1 VRIACIGGGPAGLY
15 FAISMKL
22 RDPSHDIEVFERNA
36 PGVTFGWGVV
46 FSDLTVDNIT
56 RNDPVSA
63 QTITQEF
70 AHWDD
75 IDVHI
80 HGATIT
86 SGGHGFIGI
95 GRKRLLE
102 ILQHRARELG
112 VTLQFNAEC
121 DPADPKWRDY
131 DLVIASDG
139 INSRFRDAYAD
150 AFGVDVDV
158 RPNKFV
164 WLGTSKAFDAFTFAF
179 EETGHG
185 WIWAHAYR
193 FAPDCSTFIVEC
205 SEETWRNFGFDR
217 MDQGEARAVCE
228 KLFAKYLDGHKLMS
242 NAAHL
247 PGPAVWLNFRRIKCE
262 RWSSGNVI
270 LLGDAAHTA
279 HFSIGSGTKLAL
291 EDAIKLAEVL
301 NRTSPSS
308 RGAAGDAAIQKSFT
322 RRTRSR
328 EEETPHPSRSSRLR
342 VKPSDAGA
350 VSVAGSQ
357 ARGDG
362 PLSLEAAL
370 DEYQAE
376 RSLEVLKLQ
385 NSARNST
392 EWFETLGRYLHF
404 EPLQFAYSLLT
415 RSQRISH
422 ENLRLRDREWL
433 EGVERWFWKRAT
445 NGRSNTTAPPMFA
458 PFKMREME
466 VANRIT
472 VSPMAMYSAVDGVP
486 NDFHLVHLGERA
498 LGGAGLVFTEM
509 TCVSPEGRIS
519 PGCTGMWNADHVAAW
534 KRIVDFVHANSTAK
548 ICLQLGHSGP
558 KGSTKLGWEGND
570 VPLDEGNW
578 PVMAA
583 SDVAWSPANQRP
595 HPMTRA
601 DMDAVRD
608 QFVAAVRMGLEC
620 GFDMIELHAAH
631 GYLLSSF
638 ITRLQNRRTDEYGGS
653 LENRLRYPI
662 EVFAAMRAA
671 WPSDRP
677 MSVRISA
684 NDWAGENGIT
694 PGDAVEIGE
703 AFAREGADL
712 IDVSAGQTWAEA
724 QPVYGRM
731 FQTPFSDKIRNEAR
745 LATMAVGNIYEPDH
759 ANSILAAGRADLV
772 ALARPHLIDPM
783 WTLRAAAQLDYRDVH
798 CPPQY
803 LNGLSQLA
811 RNLKRE
817 AEAAAALRV

>member
-1 VRIACIGGGPAGLY
+1 MKIACVGGGPAGLY

-22 RDPSHDIEVFERNA
+22 RDPSHQIEVFERNP

-63 QTITQEF
+63 RTITEEF

-80 HGATIT
+80 HGQTIT

-102 ILQHRARELG
+102 ILQERARELG
-112 VTLQFNAEC
+112 VVLHFEAEC
-121 DPADPKWRDY
+121 DPSDPKWSEY

-139 INSRFRDAYAD
+139 INSHFRDAHEAD
-150 AFGVDVDV
+150 FGVDIDV
-158 RPNKFV
+158 RTNKFV
-164 WLGTSKAFDAFTFAF
+164 WLGTSKVFDAFTFAF
-179 EETGHG
+179 EETEHG

-205 SEETWRNFGFDR
+205 SEETWRGLGFDR
-217 MDQGEARAVCE
+217 MDQADAIALCE
-228 KLFAKYLDGHKLMS
+228 SLFAKYLVGHSLQS

-262 RWSSGNVI
+262 RWRSANVI

-279 HFSIGSGTKLAL
+279 HFSVGSGTKLAL
-291 EDAIKLAEVL
+291 EDAIKLADVL
-301 NRTSPSS
+301 NRPGLSL
-308 RGAAGDAAIQKSFT
+308 DAAM
-322 RRTRSR
+322 
-328 EEETPHPSRSSRLR
+328 EEY
-342 VKPSDAGA
+342 V
-350 VSVAGSQ
+350 
-357 ARGDG
+357 
-362 PLSLEAAL
+362 
-370 DEYQAE
+370 AE
-376 RSLEVLKLQ
+376 RNLEVLKLQ

-392 EWFETLGRYLHF
+392 EWFETLERYLHF

-422 ENLRLRDREWL
+422 ENLRLRDKAWL
-433 EGVERWFWKRAT
+433 ESVERWFWGKA
-445 NGRSNTTAPPMFA
+445 GVPDKSAAPMFA
-458 PFKMREME
+458 PFQLRDLKIE
-466 VANRIT
+466 NRIT
-472 VSPMAMYSAVDGVP
+472 VSPMAMYSAVDGTP
-486 NDFHLVHLGERA
+486 NDFHFVHYGERA

-519 PGCTGMWNADHVAAW
+519 PGCTGMWNDEHVAGW
-534 KRIVDFVHANSTAK
+534 KRIVDFVHANSKAK
-548 ICLQLGHSGP
+548 ICLQLGHSGG
-558 KGSTKLGWEGND
+558 KGSTRVGWEGND
-570 VPLDEGNW
+570 VPLDDGNW

-583 SDVAWSPANQRP
+583 SAAPWTPENQVPRE
-595 HPMTRA
+595 MTRA
-601 DMDAVRD
+601 DMDVVRN
-608 QFVAAVRMGLEC
+608 QFVESAKMGVAA

-638 ITRLQNRRTDEYGGS
+638 ISPLSNRRSDEYGGS
-653 LENRLRYPI
+653 LERRLRYPL

-671 WPSDRP
+671 VPPHVP

-684 NDWAGENGIT
+684 TDWAGDDGVT
-694 PGDAVEIGE
+694 PDDAVEIGE

-712 IDVSAGQTWAEA
+712 IDVSAGQTWASA

-731 FQTPFSDKIRNEAR
+731 FQTPFSDRIRNEGK

-772 ALARPHLIDPM
+772 ALGRPHLVDPM
-783 WTLRAAAQLDYRDVH
+783 WTLRAAAALDYRDIYI
-798 CPPQY
+798 PPQY
-803 LNGLSQLA
+803 LNGMAQLA

>member
-1 VRIACIGGGPAGLY
+1 MKIACIGGGPAGLY

-22 RDPSHDIEVFERNA
+22 RDPSHEIEIFERNA

-56 RNDPVSA
+56 KNDPASA
-63 QTITQEF
+63 KIITEEF

-75 IDVHI
+75 IDVRI
-80 HGATIT
+80 RGECIT
-86 SGGHGFIGI
+86 SSGHGFIGI

-102 ILQHRARELG
+102 ILQERARELG
-112 VTLQFNAEC
+112 VVLHFNAEC
-121 DPADPKWRDY
+121 DPADPKWGDY

-139 INSRFRDAYAD
+139 ANSRFRDATPE
-150 AFGVDVDV
+150 AFGVDIDV
-158 RPNKFV
+158 RKNKFV
-164 WLGTSKAFDAFTFAF
+164 WLGTSKVFEAFTFAF
-179 EETGHG
+179 EETEHG

-193 FAPDCSTFIVEC
+193 FALDCSTFIVEC
-205 SEETWRNFGFDR
+205 SEDTWRSFGFDR
-217 MDQGEARAVCE
+217 MTQDESIAACE
-228 KLFAKYLDGHKLMS
+228 KLFAKYLDGYSLQS
-242 NAAHL
+242 NASHL
-247 PGPAVWLNFRRIKCE
+247 VGSAAWLNFRRIKCE
-262 RWSSGNVI
+262 RWATGNVI

-301 NRTSPSS
+301 NRP
-308 RGAAGDAAIQKSFT
+308 G
-322 RRTRSR
+322 
-328 EEETPHPSRSSRLR
+328 
-342 VKPSDAGA
+342 
-350 VSVAGSQ
+350 
-357 ARGDG
+357 
-362 PLSLEAAL
+362 LSLEAAR

-376 RSLEVLKLQ
+376 RNLEVLKLQ

-392 EWFETLGRYLHF
+392 EWFETLDRYLHF
-404 EPLQFAYSLLT
+404 EPVQFAYSLLT

-445 NGRSNTTAPPMFA
+445 NGRSNKTAPPMFA
-458 PFKMREME
+458 PFTMRDMTVE
-466 VANRIT
+466 NRIT
-472 VSPMAMYSAVDGVP
+472 VSPMAMYSAVDGTP
-486 NDFHLVHLGERA
+486 NDFHFVHLGERA

-519 PGCTGMWNADHVAAW
+519 PGCTGMWNDEHVPAW
-534 KRIVDFVHANSTAK
+534 KRIVDFVHANSKAK
-548 ICLQLGHSGP
+548 ICLQLGHSGG

-570 VPLDEGNW
+570 VPLDDGNW
-578 PVMAA
+578 PVMSA
-583 SDVAWSPANQRP
+583 SDVPWSPVNQVP
-595 HPMTRA
+595 KPMTRE
-601 DMDAVRD
+601 DMDTVRD

-620 GFDMIELHAAH
+620 GFDMVELHAAH

-638 ITRLQNRRTDEYGGS
+638 ITPLQNTRTDEYGGS
-653 LENRLRYPI
+653 LENRLRYPL

-677 MSVRISA
+677 MSIRISA
-684 NDWAGENGIT
+684 TDWAGENGIT
-694 PGDAVEIGE
+694 PDDAVEIGE

-712 IDVSAGQTWAEA
+712 IDVSAGQTWAEQ

-731 FQTPFSDKIRNEAR
+731 FQTPFSDKIRNEGR

-772 ALARPHLIDPM
+772 ALARPHLVDPF
-783 WTLRAAAQLDYRDVH
+783 WTLRAAAALDYRDVY

-817 AEAAAALRV
+817 AEASAALRV

>member
-1 VRIACIGGGPAGLY
+1 MKIGCVGGGPAGLY

-22 RDPSHDIEVFERNA
+22 RDPSHEIEVFERNA

-56 RNDPVSA
+56 RNDPASA
-63 QTITQEF
+63 AIITKEF

-75 IDVHI
+75 IDVHFK
-80 HGATIT
+80 GETIT

-102 ILQHRARELG
+102 ILQERARALG
-112 VTLQFNAEC
+112 VALHFNSEC

-139 INSRFRDAYAD
+139 INSRFRDAHAD
-150 AFGVDVDV
+150 AFGVDEDV
-158 RPNKFV
+158 RANKFV
-164 WLGTSKAFDAFTFAF
+164 WLGTSKVFEAFTFAF
-179 EETGHG
+179 EETEHG

-205 SEETWRNFGFDR
+205 SEDTWRSFGFDR
-217 MDQGEARAVCE
+217 MSQDESIAACE
-228 KLFAKYLDGHKLMS
+228 KLFAKYLDGHRLES
-242 NAAHL
+242 NASHL
-247 PGPAVWLNFRRIKCE
+247 VGSAAWLNFKRIKCE

-291 EDAIKLAEVL
+291 EDAIKLADVL
-301 NRTSPSS
+301 NRP
-308 RGAAGDAAIQKSFT
+308 G
-322 RRTRSR
+322 
-328 EEETPHPSRSSRLR
+328 
-342 VKPSDAGA
+342 
-350 VSVAGSQ
+350 
-357 ARGDG
+357 
-362 PLSLEAAL
+362 LSLEAAM
-370 DEYQAE
+370 DEYVAE
-376 RSLEVLKLQ
+376 RNLEVLKLQ

-392 EWFETLGRYLHF
+392 EWFETLERYTHF

-445 NGRSNTTAPPMFA
+445 AGKSNKTAPPMFA
-458 PFKMREME
+458 PFKLREME
-466 VANRIT
+466 VMNRVT

-486 NDFHLVHLGERA
+486 NDFHFVHYGERA
-498 LGGAGLVFTEM
+498 LGGAGLIFTEM

-534 KRIVDFVHANSTAK
+534 KRIVDFVHTQSKAK
-548 ICLQLGHSGP
+548 ICLQLGHSGA
-558 KGSTKLGWEGND
+558 KGSTRLGWEGND
-570 VPLDEGNW
+570 VPLDDGNW

-583 SDVAWSPANQRP
+583 SDVAWSPVNQVPR
-595 HPMTRA
+595 PMTRA
-601 DMDAVRD
+601 DIDMVRD
-608 QFVAAVRMGLEC
+608 QFVAAVKMGIEC
-620 GFDMIELHAAH
+620 GFDMVELHAAH
-631 GYLLSSF
+631 GYLLAGF
-638 ITRLQNRRTDEYGGS
+638 ITPLQNHRTDEYGGS
-653 LENRLRYPI
+653 LENRLRYPL
-662 EVFAAMRAA
+662 EVFAAMRSA
-671 WPSDRP
+671 WPSDKP

-684 NDWAGENGIT
+684 TDWAGDNGIT
-694 PGDAVEIGE
+694 PDEAVLIGE

-712 IDVSAGQTWAEA
+712 IDVSAGQSWAGQ

-731 FQTPFSDKIRNEAR
+731 FQTPFSDRIRNEGK

-772 ALARPHLIDPM
+772 ALARPHLVDPF
-783 WTLRAAAQLDYRDVH
+783 WTLRAAAQLDYRDVAV
-798 CPPQY
+798 PPQY
-803 LNGLSQLA
+803 LNGMSQLA

-817 AEAAAALRV
+817 AEMAAALRV

>member
-1 VRIACIGGGPAGLY
+1 MKIACIGGGPAGLY

-22 RDPSHDIEVFERNA
+22 RDPSHEIEVFERNA

-56 RNDPVSA
+56 RNDPASA
-63 QTITQEF
+63 KTINEEL

-75 IDVHI
+75 IDVHFR
-80 HGATIT
+80 GETIT

-102 ILQHRARELG
+102 ILQDRARALG
-112 VTLQFNAEC
+112 VVLHFNAEC
-121 DPADPKWRDY
+121 DPTDSKWRDY

-139 INSRFRDAYAD
+139 SNSRFRDAQPE

-158 RPNKFV
+158 RANKFV
-164 WLGTSKAFDAFTFAF
+164 WLGTSKVFDAFTFAF
-179 EETGHG
+179 EETEHG

-205 SEETWRNFGFDR
+205 SEETWRSFGFDR
-217 MDQGEARAVCE
+217 MSQDESIASCE
-228 KLFAKYLDGHKLMS
+228 RLFARYLDGHSLQS
-242 NAAHL
+242 NATHL
-247 PGPAVWLNFRRIKCE
+247 VGSAAWLNFKRIKCE

-291 EDAIKLAEVL
+291 EDAIKLADLL
-301 NRTSPSS
+301 NRK
-308 RGAAGDAAIQKSFT
+308 G
-322 RRTRSR
+322 
-328 EEETPHPSRSSRLR
+328 
-342 VKPSDAGA
+342 
-350 VSVAGSQ
+350 
-357 ARGDG
+357 
-362 PLSLEAAL
+362 LSLEAAL

-392 EWFETLGRYLHF
+392 EWFETLERYTHF

-433 EGVERWFWKRAT
+433 ETVERWFWKRAT
-445 NGRSNTTAPPMFA
+445 DGKSNKTAPPMFA
-458 PFKMREME
+458 PFKLRELQVE
-466 VANRIT
+466 NRVT

-486 NDFHLVHLGERA
+486 NDFHFVHYGERA
-498 LGGAGLVFTEM
+498 LGGAGLIFTEM

-534 KRIVDFVHANSTAK
+534 KRIVDFVHANTKAK
-548 ICLQLGHSGP
+548 ICLQLGHSGG

-570 VPLDEGNW
+570 IPLDDGNW
-578 PVMAA
+578 PVMSA
-583 SDVAWSPANQRP
+583 SDVPWSPANQVP
-595 HPMTRA
+595 TPMTRS
-601 DMDAVRD
+601 DMNMVCD
-608 QFVAAVRMGLEC
+608 QFVAAVRMGLEA
-620 GFDMIELHAAH
+620 GFDMVELHAAH

-638 ITRLQNRRTDEYGGS
+638 ITPLQNTRTDEYGGS
-653 LENRLRYPI
+653 LENRLRYPLEI
-662 EVFAAMRAA
+662 FAAMRAA

-684 NDWAGENGIT
+684 TDWAGEDGIT
-694 PGDAVEIGE
+694 PDEAVLIGE
-703 AFAREGADL
+703 AFAQAGADL
-712 IDVSAGQTWAEA
+712 IDVSAGQTWAGQ

-731 FQTPFSDKIRNEAR
+731 FQTPFSDRVRNEGR

-772 ALARPHLIDPM
+772 ALARPHLVDPF
-783 WTLRAAAQLDYRDVH
+783 WTLRAAAQLDYREVAV
-798 CPPQY
+798 PPQY
-803 LNGLSQLA
+803 LNGMAQLA
-811 RNLKRE
+811 RNMKRE

>member
-1 VRIACIGGGPAGLY
+1 MKIACIGGGPAGLY

-22 RDPSHDIEVFERNA
+22 RDPSHEIEVLERN
-36 PGVTFGWGVV
+36 PSGVTFGWGVV
-46 FSDLTVDNIT
+46 FSDQTVENLTA
-56 RNDPVSA
+56 NDPQSA
-63 QTITQEF
+63 KIIAEEF

-80 HGATIT
+80 HGQTIT
-86 SGGHGFIGI
+86 SSGHGFIGI

-102 ILQHRARELG
+102 ILQDRARELG
-112 VTLQFNAEC
+112 VALHFNQEC
-121 DPADPKWRDY
+121 DPADPKWREY

-139 INSRFRDAYAD
+139 ANSRFRDAQAD
-150 AFGVDVDV
+150 AFGVDTDV
-158 RPNKFV
+158 RKNKFV
-164 WLGTSKAFDAFTFAF
+164 WLGTSKVFDAFTFAF
-179 EETGHG
+179 EETEHG

-205 SEETWRNFGFDR
+205 SEETWRAFGFES
-217 MDQGEARAVCE
+217 MSQEQSIAACE
-228 KLFAKYLDGHKLMS
+228 KLFAKYLDGHRLQS
-242 NAAHL
+242 NATHL
-247 PGPAVWLNFRRIKCE
+247 IGSAAWLNFRRIKCE
-262 RWSSGNVI
+262 RWNAGNVI

-291 EDAIKLAEVL
+291 EDAIKLVQVL
-301 NRTSPSS
+301 NWP
-308 RGAAGDAAIQKSFT
+308 G
-322 RRTRSR
+322 
-328 EEETPHPSRSSRLR
+328 
-342 VKPSDAGA
+342 
-350 VSVAGSQ
+350 
-357 ARGDG
+357 
-362 PLSLEAAL
+362 LSLQAAL
-370 DEYQAE
+370 DEYVAE
-376 RSLEVLKLQ
+376 RNLEVLKLQ

-392 EWFETLGRYLHF
+392 EWFETLERYLHF

-433 EGVERWFWKRAT
+433 ETVERWFWEKA
-445 NGRSNTTAPPMFA
+445 GVPGKSAAPMFA
-458 PFKMREME
+458 PLKLRELKLE
-466 VANRIT
+466 NRVT
-472 VSPMAMYSAVDGVP
+472 VSPMAMYSAVDGTP
-486 NDFHLVHLGERA
+486 NDFHFVHYGERA
-498 LGGAGLVFTEM
+498 IGGAGLIFTEM

-534 KRIVDFVHANSTAK
+534 KRIVDFVHANSKAK
-548 ICLQLGHSGP
+548 ICLQLGHSGG

-578 PVMAA
+578 PVMSAG
-583 SDVAWSPANQRP
+583 DVPWSPVNQAP
-595 HPMTRA
+595 KPMTRD
-601 DMDAVRD
+601 DMDLVLD

-638 ITRLQNRRTDEYGGS
+638 ITPLQNNRSDEYGGS
-653 LENRLRYPI
+653 LENRLRYPL

-671 WPSDRP
+671 WPPHRP
-677 MSVRISA
+677 MSIRISA

-694 PGDAVEIGE
+694 PDDAVEIGE

-712 IDVSAGQTWAEA
+712 IDVSAGQTWADA

-731 FQTPFSDKIRNEAR
+731 FQTPFSDKIRNEGR

-772 ALARPHLIDPM
+772 ALARPHLVDPM
-783 WTLRAAAQLDYRDVH
+783 WTLRAAAALDYRDIYI
-798 CPPQY
+798 PPQY
-803 LNGLSQLA
+803 LNGMSQLA

>member
-1 VRIACIGGGPAGLY
+1 MRIACIGAGPAGLY
-15 FAISMKL
+15 FSISMKL
-22 RDPSHDIEVFERNA
+22 RDPSHEIEIFERNA

-56 RNDPVSA
+56 LNDPVSA
-63 QTITQEF
+63 KIITREF

-75 IDVHI
+75 IAVHFK
-80 HGATIT
+80 GETIT

-102 ILQHRARELG
+102 ILSERARALG
-112 VTLQFNAEC
+112 VVLHFNAQC
-121 DPADPKWRDY
+121 DPADAKWSDY

-139 INSRFRDAYAD
+139 ANSRFRDAQAD

-158 RPNKFV
+158 RANKFV
-164 WLGTSKAFDAFTFAF
+164 WLGTSKVFDAFTFAF
-179 EETGHG
+179 EETEHG

-205 SEETWRNFGFDR
+205 SEESWRSFGFDK
-217 MDQGEARAVCE
+217 MTQEESIAASQ
-228 KLFAKYLDGHKLMS
+228 KLFAKYLDGHSLKS
-242 NAAHL
+242 NASHL
-247 PGPAVWLNFRRIKCE
+247 VGSAAWLNFRRIKCE
-262 RWSSGNVI
+262 RWASANVI

-291 EDAIKLAEVL
+291 EDAIKLAGVL
-301 NRTSPSS
+301 NRP
-308 RGAAGDAAIQKSFT
+308 D
-322 RRTRSR
+322 
-328 EEETPHPSRSSRLR
+328 
-342 VKPSDAGA
+342 
-350 VSVAGSQ
+350 
-357 ARGDG
+357 
-362 PLSLEAAL
+362 LSLEAAL

-392 EWFETLGRYLHF
+392 EWFETVERYTHF

-433 EGVERWFWKRAT
+433 ETVERWFWKRAT
-445 NGRSNTTAPPMFA
+445 DGSSNKTAPPMFA
-458 PFKMREME
+458 PFRLREME
-466 VANRIT
+466 IQNRIV
-472 VSPMAMYSAVDGVP
+472 VSPMDMYSAVDGMP
-486 NDFHLVHLGERA
+486 NDFHFVHYGERA
-498 LGGAGLVFTEM
+498 IGGAGLIFTEM

-519 PGCTGMWNADHVAAW
+519 PGCTGMWTADHVAAW
-534 KRIVDFVHANSTAK
+534 KRIVDFVHGQSKAK
-548 ICLQLGHSGP
+548 ICLQLGHSGG
-558 KGSTKLGWEGND
+558 KGSTRLGWEGSD
-570 VPLDEGNW
+570 LPLDEGNW

-583 SDVAWSPANQRP
+583 SDVQWSPANQVP
-595 HPMTRA
+595 KPMTRA
-601 DMDAVRD
+601 DMIEVRE
-608 QFVAAVRMGLEC
+608 QFVAAVNLGLEA
-620 GFDMIELHAAH
+620 GFDMVELHAAH
-631 GYLLSSF
+631 GYLLSGF
-638 ITRLQNRRTDEYGGS
+638 ITPLQNTRTDEYGGS
-653 LENRLRYPI
+653 LENRLRYPL

-684 NDWAGENGIT
+684 TDWAGANGIT
-694 PGDAVEIGE
+694 PEEAVLIGE
-703 AFAREGADL
+703 AFASEGADL
-712 IDVSAGQTWAEA
+712 IDVSAGQTWAGQ

-731 FQTPFSDKIRNEAR
+731 FQTPLSDRVRNEGR

-772 ALARPHLIDPM
+772 ALARPHLVDPF
-783 WTLRAAAQLDYRDVH
+783 WTLRAAAALDYRDVH

-803 LNGLSQLA
+803 INGLSQLA

-817 AEAAAALRV
+817 AEASAAALRV

>member
-1 VRIACIGGGPAGLY
+1 MRIACVGAGPAGLY

-22 RDPSHDIEVFERNA
+22 RDAAHDIEVFERNA

-46 FSDLTVDNIT
+46 FSDLTVDNIIA
-56 RNDPVSA
+56 NDPESA
-63 QTITQEF
+63 RTITEEF

-80 HGATIT
+80 RGECIT

-102 ILQHRARELG
+102 ILQERALELG
-112 VTLQFNAEC
+112 VLLHFNSEC

-139 INSRFRDAYAD
+139 INSRFRDANPQ
-150 AFGVDVDV
+150 AFGIDEDV
-158 RPNKFV
+158 RANKFV
-164 WLGTSKAFDAFTFAF
+164 WLGTPKVFEAFTFAF
-179 EETGHG
+179 EETEHG

-193 FAPDCSTFIVEC
+193 FASDCSTFIVEC
-205 SEETWRNFGFDR
+205 SEDTWRSFGFDR
-217 MDQGEARAVCE
+217 MSQDESIAACE
-228 KLFAKYLDGHKLMS
+228 KLFAKYLDGHRLES
-242 NAAHL
+242 NASHL
-247 PGPAVWLNFRRIKCE
+247 VGSAAWLTFKRIKCE

-291 EDAIKLAEVL
+291 EDAIKLADVL
-301 NRTSPSS
+301 NRP
-308 RGAAGDAAIQKSFT
+308 G
-322 RRTRSR
+322 
-328 EEETPHPSRSSRLR
+328 
-342 VKPSDAGA
+342 
-350 VSVAGSQ
+350 
-357 ARGDG
+357 
-362 PLSLEAAL
+362 LSLEAAM
-370 DEYQAE
+370 DEYVAE
-376 RSLEVLKLQ
+376 RNLEVLKLQ

-392 EWFETLGRYLHF
+392 EWFETLERYTHF

-445 NGRSNTTAPPMFA
+445 AGKSNKTAPPMFA
-458 PFKMREME
+458 PFKLREME
-466 VANRIT
+466 VMNRVT

-486 NDFHLVHLGERA
+486 NDFHFVHYGERA
-498 LGGAGLVFTEM
+498 LGGAGLIFTEM

-534 KRIVDFVHANSTAK
+534 KRIVDFVHTQSKAK
-548 ICLQLGHSGP
+548 ICLQLGHSGA
-558 KGSTKLGWEGND
+558 KGSTRLGWEGND
-570 VPLDEGNW
+570 VPLDDGNW

-583 SDVAWSPANQRP
+583 SDVAWSPVNQVPR
-595 HPMTRA
+595 PMTRA
-601 DMDAVRD
+601 DMDMVRD
-608 QFVAAVRMGLEC
+608 QFVAAVKMGIEC
-620 GFDMIELHAAH
+620 GFDMVELHAAH
-631 GYLLSSF
+631 GYLLAGF
-638 ITRLQNRRTDEYGGS
+638 ITPLQNHRTDEYGGS
-653 LENRLRYPI
+653 LENRLRYPL
-662 EVFAAMRAA
+662 EVFAAMRSA
-671 WPSDRP
+671 WPSDKP

-684 NDWAGENGIT
+684 TDWAGDNGIT
-694 PGDAVEIGE
+694 PDEAVLIGE

-712 IDVSAGQTWAEA
+712 IDVSAGQSWAGQ

-731 FQTPFSDKIRNEAR
+731 FQTPFSDRIRNEGK

-772 ALARPHLIDPM
+772 ALARPHLVDPF
-783 WTLRAAAQLDYRDVH
+783 WTLRAAAQLDYRDVAV
-798 CPPQY
+798 PPQY
-803 LNGLSQLA
+803 LNGMSQLA

-817 AEAAAALRV
+817 AEMAAALRV

>member
-1 VRIACIGGGPAGLY
+1 MKIACVGGGPAGLY

-22 RDPSHDIEVFERNA
+22 RDPSHEIELFERNP

-75 IDVHI
+75 IDVHFR
-80 HGATIT
+80 GETIT

-102 ILQHRARELG
+102 ILQNRARSLG
-112 VTLQFNAEC
+112 VILHFDAEC
-121 DPADPKWRDY
+121 DPADAKWRDY

-139 INSRFRDAYAD
+139 INSRLRDAQSQ

-158 RPNKFV
+158 RANKFV
-164 WLGTSKAFDAFTFAF
+164 WLGTSKVFDAFTFAF
-179 EETGHG
+179 EETEHG

-205 SEETWRNFGFDR
+205 SEETWAALGFDR
-217 MDQGEARAVCE
+217 MSQEESIAACE
-228 KLFAKYLDGHKLMS
+228 TLFAKYLDGHSLQS
-242 NAAHL
+242 NASHL
-247 PGPAVWLNFRRIKCE
+247 VGSAAWLNFRRIKCE
-262 RWSSGNVI
+262 RWNAGNVV

-301 NRTSPSS
+301 
-308 RGAAGDAAIQKSFT
+308 
-322 RRTRSR
+322 SR
-328 EEETPHPSRSSRLR
+328 E
-342 VKPSDAGA
+342 D
-350 VSVAGSQ
+350 
-357 ARGDG
+357 
-362 PLSLEAAL
+362 LSLEAGL

-392 EWFETLGRYLHF
+392 EWFETLDRYTHF

-433 EGVERWFWKRAT
+433 ETVERWFWKRAT
-445 NGRSNTTAPPMFA
+445 EGRSNKTAPPMFA
-458 PFKMREME
+458 PFKLREMQVE
-466 VANRIT
+466 NRIT
-472 VSPMAMYSAVDGVP
+472 VSPMAMYSAKDGIP
-486 NDFHLVHLGERA
+486 GDFHLVHYGERSM
-498 LGGAGLVFTEM
+498 GGAGLLFTEM

-519 PGCTGMWNADHVAAW
+519 PGCTGMWKPEHVASW
-534 KRIVDFVHANSTAK
+534 KRIVEFVHAQSKAK
-548 ICLQLGHSGP
+548 FCLQLGHSGG
-558 KGSTKLGWEGND
+558 KGSTRLGWEGSD
-570 VPLDEGNW
+570 VPLEAGNW

-583 SDVAWSPANQRP
+583 SDVAWSPVNQTP
-595 HPMTRA
+595 HPMTRR
-601 DMDAVRD
+601 DMDEVRD
-608 QFVAAVRMGLEC
+608 QFVAAVGMALDA

-631 GYLLSSF
+631 GYLLSGF
-638 ITRLQNRRTDEYGGS
+638 ITPLQNKRTDEYGGS
-653 LENRLRYPI
+653 LENRLRYPL
-662 EVFAAMRAA
+662 EVFTAMREA
-671 WPSDRP
+671 WPGDRP

-684 NDWAGENGIT
+684 TDWAGDDGIT
-694 PGDAVEIGE
+694 AEEAVIIGR
-703 AFAREGADL
+703 AFAQAGADL
-712 IDVSAGQTWAEA
+712 IDVSAGQTWAGQ

-731 FQTPFSDKIRNEAR
+731 FQTPFSDRVRNEAR

-772 ALARPHLIDPM
+772 ALARPHLVDPF
-783 WTLRAAAQLDYRDVH
+783 WTLRAAAQLEYRDVH
-798 CPPQY
+798 VPPQY
-803 LNGLSQLA
+803 LNGMSQLA

-817 AEAAAALRV
+817 AEAAAALRA